1 MSTQAGDGSATKKK
15 RFRFKNL
22 RRIFGN
28 KKKGKKGGVE
38 EEEMSKSVSNV
49 YSASTSTDSTTSV
62 GDALTTVALA
72 LVTSAPVSKS

>member
-49 YSASTSTDSTTSV
+49 YSASTSTDAQPPNRSV
-62 GDALTTVALA
+62 RKIHRAD
-72 LVTSAPVSKS
+72 